1 MWCKLALAATATALA
16 PTATSRRRFVA
27 GAAGAVVAA
36 PLAGANAA
44 DVNKLNRKLDKLGL
58 PPVDKLPDGF
68 SPVLSSVNQEQSLF
82 VQFVRPNDWLVVQP
96 SVNTNGEDGTVSA
109 GNYGKGDSS
118 SLFVSGLKPGNRRP
132 ARISLA
138 PGRLFLV
145 AR

>member
-96 SVNTNGEDGTVSA
+96 SVNTNGAAPARQIRRRASRLDGAAAA
-109 GNYGKGDSS
+109 G
-118 SLFVSGLKPGNRRP
+118 RRP
-132 ARISLA
+132 RPRRPDAAVFVESRTRA
-138 PGRLFLV
+138 PLHG
-145 AR
+145 